1 MTSTARTSP
10 NWTLADAFSSP
21 HRPVLRGEIGA
32 VSAAHPLAVAAGQNA
47 LFAGGSAVDAAIAA
61 QAVLCVVAPD
71 ACGLG
76 GDMFALVGD
85 GRETMAVTGAGSAP
99 LAMTQVADD
108 GPHAITVPG
117 IAGGWDAMHKRWGRL
132 PLAQVLAPAI
142 RLARDGITFAPALA
156 KAVDT
161 QRARLE
167 RYGANEWSLLSLAVG
182 DRFVQPALAALL
194 STLAEHSALAFYEGE
209 IAQAIASRTQTRGGA
224 LSRADFAAHETPVT
238 SALTIPFQGC
248 EVAVQPAPTQGV
260 LLAMA
265 LAGLE
270 RWLAT
275 APGKGNAAN
284 FEHVGVELTEAAF
297 AHRDDAACGAALL
310 DQTLTIDPERA
321 ALRGGPRAYLHT
333 AGVSTADAQ
342 GLTVSSLVSV
352 FDDFGSCVFVPEL
365 GLTLNNRAGGFTS
378 GANAAAPGKRP
389 VHTLAPAMLRRGTD
403 LLALATPGA
412 DGQVQTL
419 LQVIGRLL
427 VRGDDLASTIA
438 APRWRSEN
446 GQLLVEDDHPSLAD
460 LARRGHRT
468 HPLQPGDMR
477 FGSVACAGVVAGQPI
492 AVADWRRENWAGVA

>member
-1 MTSTARTSP
+1 MTNQ
-10 NWTLADAFSSP
+10 NWALADAFSSRN
-21 HRPVLRGEIGA
+21 RPVLRGEIGA
-32 VSAAHPLAVAAGQNA
+32 VSAAHPLAVAAGQSA
-47 LFAGGSAVDAAIAA
+47 LFQGGSAVDAAIAA

-85 GRETMAVTGAGSAP
+85 GRETLAITGAGAAP
-99 LAMTQVADD
+99 LGMSQVADD
-108 GPHAITVPG
+108 GPRAITLPG
-117 IAGGWDAMHKRWGRL
+117 IAGGWDAMHQRWGRL
-132 PLAQVLAPAI
+132 SLAHVLAPAI
-142 RLARDGITFAPALA
+142 RLARDGITLTPALA
-156 KAVDT
+156 KAVAT

-167 RYGANEWSLLSLAVG
+167 RHGAGEWSLLNLAAG

-194 STLAEHSALAFYEGE
+194 STLAEQGALAFYGDV
-209 IAQAIASRTQTRGGA
+209 IAQAIVSRVQARGGA
-224 LSRADFAAHETPVT
+224 LSMTDFTAHETPVT
-238 SALTIPFQGC
+238 PALTIPFQGG
-248 EVAVQPAPTQGV
+248 EVAVQPPPTQGV

-270 RWLAT
+270 QWLKT
-275 APGKGNAAN
+275 NPDGGNAAS
-284 FEHVGVELTEAAF
+284 FQHVGVELTEAAF

-310 DQTLTIDPERA
+310 DQVLTIDPERA

-342 GLTVSSLVSV
+342 GLTVSSLISV

-419 LQVIGRLL
+419 LQVIGRIL
-427 VRGDDLASTIA
+427 VQGDDLASTIA
-438 APRWRSEN
+438 APRWRSEG
-446 GQLLVEDDHPSLAD
+446 GQLLIEDNHPALAD
-460 LARRGHRT
+460 FALRGHRT
-468 HPLQPGDMR
+468 LPLQPGDMR
-477 FGSVACAGVVAGQPI
+477 FGSVACAGVLAGQPI